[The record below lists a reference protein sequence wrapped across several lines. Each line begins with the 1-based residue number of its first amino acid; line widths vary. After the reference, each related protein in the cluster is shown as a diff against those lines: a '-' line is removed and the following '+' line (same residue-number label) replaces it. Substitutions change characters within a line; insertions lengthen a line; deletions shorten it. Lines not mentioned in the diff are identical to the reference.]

1 MEIFCRDYRREVGYK
16 IADSIFCLFGD
27 GTVIQDISYSTKRG
41 IRSLKKLKIREVS
54 EE

>member
-16 IADSIFCLFGD
+16 IADSIFVFRD

>member
-16 IADSIFCLFGD
+16 IADSIFVFPD
-27 GTVIQDISYSTKRG
+27 GTVIQDISYGTKRG
-41 IRSLKKLKIREVS
+41 IRSLKKLKIREAS

>member
-1 MEIFCRDYRREVGYK
+1 MEIFYRSCRREVGYK
-16 IADSIFCLFGD
+16 VGDSVFVFPD

-41 IRSLKKLKIREVS
+41 IRSLKKLKIREAS